1 MIYQD
6 ILYIVVQEDGY
17 RIVKKE
23 HKTSRIKANEDF
35 DLHDMEQIR
44 AYHYLEELLPELV
57 NAYETLTGHRVTPT
71 STEPRWYVS
80 CYSSKT
86 HNRGLHRCLLFLFF
100 CAQHATGIPN
110 SLLNSAA
117 VAVDSISILIKRI

>member
-57 NAYETLTGHRVTPT
+57 IKADGRCFCQDTDS
-71 STEPRWYVS
+71 STCNLKPD
-80 CYSSKT
+80 
-86 HNRGLHRCLLFLFF
+86 G
-100 CAQHATGIPN
+100 
-110 SLLNSAA
+110 
-117 VAVDSISILIKRI
+117 D